1 MTAGDGGGD
10 KSKAG
15 AKHGLER
22 TGRFGFVRALI
33 MAKARTHRFDLAAK
47 DGGDAVLG
55 WTVGIAVATVV
66 AYHNSF
72 SVPLFFD
79 DTASIVQNESIRA
92 LWPPQTWWAPP
103 AGAGTA
109 GRPLLNLTFALNY
122 AAGGLEVWGY
132 HAVNLAVHVAAAWV
146 LFGLARRTLWTPVLR
161 GKFGGAA
168 TEVAGVVAL
177 LWAVH
182 PLQTESVTYVSQ
194 RAESLVGF
202 FYLLTLYAFVRGA
215 EAEEGGAGRGERG
228 SAGRGWR
235 GLAVGAFFAGV
246 LTKEIIVTAPVVAL
260 LYDVTFLAGSWREA
274 WARRWRIYAGWGLG
288 WGLLGGL
295 MIGSRLHERG
305 VGFGGAMSWTDTVA
319 TSCEAVALYLK
330 LSVWPSPLVIDYG
343 TTPMRGGLV
352 LAASAVVVGAVVLG
366 TVWAWRKGAA
376 VGCAGAAGL
385 IMLSPTSSL
394 VPILFQPISEH
405 RVYLPLAV
413 VLTVVMA
420 VGFRWWGRRALWAAL
435 AIAAVFAVMTER
447 RNRDYRSEEAI
458 WRDTIA
464 KRPDNWRA
472 HNALGSEL
480 FRQQRIAEGIAAVE
494 AALRIN
500 QTEAKL
506 FKNYANALALP
517 MVGRW
522 AEAIAAGER
531 AVQLDP
537 SYADARNSL
546 ANALRSVGRM
556 KEALEQF
563 EAARR
568 LQPESAEIWSNLCDA
583 LRQVGRP
590 AEAVDQGEAALRLRP
605 NFPEAHCNLG
615 LVLGDLGRTAEAI
628 AHYEAALRGRPT
640 YVEVLNNLGVAL
652 MNTGRLEEARARL
665 EEALRLKPDYAEAH
679 NSRGIVFAKLGR
691 LAEAAVAF
699 ETALR
704 IKPDY
709 AGAKENMNVLRA
721 MIEKAASGE
730 KNAPRE

>member
-1 MTAGDGGGD
+1 
-10 KSKAG
+10 
-15 AKHGLER
+15 
-22 TGRFGFVRALI
+22 
-33 MAKARTHRFDLAAK
+33 MAKARTQRFDRAAT
-47 DGGDAVLG
+47 DGGGAVCG
-55 WTVGIAVATVV
+55 WAAGIAVATVA

-103 AGAGTA
+103 AVAGTA
-109 GRPLLNLTFALNY
+109 GRPLLNLTFALNH
-122 AAGGLEVWGY
+122 AAGGLAVWGY

-146 LFGLARRTLWTPVLR
+146 LFGLVRRTLRTPVMR
-161 GKFGGAA
+161 GKFGGAT
-168 TEVAGVVAL
+168 TEVAGAVAL

-194 RAESLVGF
+194 RAESLVGL

-215 EAEEGGAGRGERG
+215 EAEEDRAGEGENR

-235 GLAVGAFFAGV
+235 WLAVGAFFAGV
-246 LTKEIIVTAPVVAL
+246 LTKEIVITAPVVAL

-274 WARRWRIYAGWGLG
+274 WARRWRIYAGWGVG
-288 WGLLGGL
+288 WVLLGGL
-295 MIGSRLHERG
+295 MIGSRLHARG
-305 VGFGGAMSWTDTVA
+305 VGFGGAMTWTDTVA

-343 TTPMRGGLV
+343 TTPMRGGLI
-352 LAASAVVVGAVVLG
+352 LAASAGVVGAVVFG
-366 TVWAWRKGAA
+366 TVWAWRKAAA
-376 VGCAGAAGL
+376 VGFAGAAGL
-385 IMLSPTSSL
+385 IMLSPTSSV

-405 RVYLPLAV
+405 RMYLPLAV
-413 VLTVVMA
+413 VLTVA
-420 VGFRWWGRRALWAAL
+420 VAGGFRWWGRRALWGAL
-435 AIAAVFAVMTER
+435 AVAAVFVVMTER

-472 HNALGSEL
+472 HNALGTEL

-500 QTEAKL
+500 PHEPKL
-506 FKNYANALALP
+506 LGNYANALALP

-522 AEAIAAGER
+522 REAIAAGER

-537 SYADARNSL
+537 GDAEARD
-546 ANALRSVGRM
+546 ALGSVLLKVGR
-556 KEALEQF
+556 AAQAAEQF
-563 EAARR
+563 EALSR
-568 LQPESAEIWSNLCDA
+568 LRPEAAAVRSNWCDA
-583 LRQVGRP
+583 LRQTGRV
-590 AEAVDQGEAALRLRP
+590 AEAILQGEAALRLRP

-615 LVLGDLGRTAEAI
+615 LALVDSGRPAEAI
-628 AHYEAALRGRPT
+628 AHYEAALRLRPT
-640 YVEVLNNLGVAL
+640 YVEVLNNLSVVL
-652 MNTGRLEEARARL
+652 MDSGRLEEARVRIEDAV
-665 EEALRLKPDYAEAH
+665 RLKPDYAEAH
-679 NSRGIVFAKLGR
+679 NSRGIIFAKLGR
-691 LAEAAVAF
+691 LAEAREAF

-709 AGAKENMNVLRA
+709 AGARDNMGVLRA
-721 MIEKAASGE
+721 MVEQAAGEK